1 MHVFFNKAACIFI
14 RREGLILHQGYIRR
28 QEWSLSGI
36 AAHKENCPEGN
47 VNFNEP
53 EILAKIQAK
62 SKRQADFKLDYMES
76 LMIKLHQTGPGHGF
90 NEDEGR
96 RVRTKQ
102 WDPLLIHLR
111 QKLGINNEITNP

>member
-1 MHVFFNKAACIFI
+1 MA
-14 RREGLILHQGYIRR
+14 EHQGYIRR
-28 QEWSLSGI
+28 QEWDQSGI
-36 AAHKENCPEGN
+36 AAHKENCPQGN

-53 EILAKIQAK
+53 EILARIQAK
-62 SKRQADFKLDYMES
+62 SKRQADFKLDVMES
-76 LMIKLHQTGPGHGF
+76 LMIKLHQTGPGQGF

-111 QKLGINNEITNP
+111 NKLGINTERTNS